1 MKPMSSNTFKL
12 TFITAAIVSSTTASA
27 ALYQVVEVT
36 PSTTYSYKSSFGV
49 AIQPAVTNG
58 ATDNCFNSAT
68 ITGYNDD
75 DKKSCTDYILAG
87 ETRSSEVSAG
97 EAVDGLSFREEVPFG
112 TDNRFIYIDSLDD
125 FESYCNKQ
133 LRYATCDAW
142 ASVRWTPWS
151 SEVTGDQTPNAIAFK
166 GESTIG
172 DSIDEDNNV
181 VVNSLTSE
189 GKAVGIK
196 STLGDVTG
204 YRRNSVSG
212 FVEDGI
218 TFADTFQTR
227 AWKTDGIYTVGSV
240 STKYTNDGDA
250 FYTSQAALW
259 NSSTVVPLNWGT
271 GVSNVKGN
279 RFAQGSMRDFV
290 VVDGTLYGVGYN
302 TYETNSTNY
311 MNAVVY
317 SVNTSLEII
326 TTADNW
332 KSTLVTGATVRE
344 NGVSSG
350 DYIYSNTLLTS
361 VNRNLVAIG
370 ESKRSVK
377 GKNGSTGSR
386 VFVVKNVD
394 VNVTSPSATYLSDGV
409 FFDGAGGKAGGINN
423 YNEIV
428 GQVDADSTREASGKP
443 RRKRA
448 FIYPLDADGTDD
460 TRRGIIFNNKS
471 WWLDNLT
478 NGPAPDSSSVDVSG
492 NNQYRIIDATDIND
506 AGVISATALKC
517 ENGYDTTAYNATC
530 GGGSKDET
538 TVAVKLVP
546 IPGATS
552 SNILARG
559 TDETTTERSGAG
571 VGLWMLAVLGFLG
584 FRRK

>member
-49 AIQPAVTNG
+49 AIQPGT
-58 ATDNCFNSAT
+58 ATGGSDADLGCFDSAASNCDGNSFT
-68 ITGYNDD
+68 
-75 DKKSCTDYILAG
+75 LAG

-97 EAVDGLSFREEVPFG
+97 EAVDGLSFREEAPFG
-112 TDNRFIYIDSLDD
+112 MDSRFIYIDSLDD
-125 FESYCNKQ
+125 FESYCNNQ

-142 ASVRWTPWS
+142 ASVRWTPWA
-151 SEVTGDQTPNAIAFK
+151 SEVTSDTTPNAIAFT
-166 GESTIG
+166 GESTTG
-172 DSIDEDNNV
+172 DSIDEGNNV
-181 VVNSLTSE
+181 VVNSLTSG

-212 FVEDGI
+212 FVEDST

-227 AWKTDGIYTVGSV
+227 AWKTDDNYTVGSV

-250 FYTSQAALW
+250 FYTSKAALW
-259 NSSTVVPLNWGT
+259 NSDGDLVQINWGS
-271 GVSNVKGN
+271 GSGISSVKN
-279 RFAQGSMRDFV
+279 SRFAQGSMRDFV
-290 VVDGTLYGVGYN
+290 EVDGTLYGVGYN

-317 SVNTSLEII
+317 SVSTSSDIM
-326 TTADNW
+326 TASNW
-332 KSTLVTGATVRE
+332 TSTPIANATVRE

-350 DYIYSNTLLTS
+350 DYIYSNS
-361 VNRNLVAIG
+361 VALAVNENLVAIG
-370 ESKRSVK
+370 EAKRDGDHPYK
-377 GKNGSTGSR
+377 GAASNR
-386 VFVVKNVD
+386 VFVVKD
-394 VNVTSPSATYLSDGV
+394 VTSPSATYLSDGV

-428 GQVDADSTREASGKP
+428 GQVDAESIREVSGKP

-448 FIYPLDADGTDD
+448 FIYPLDSDGTNE
-460 TRRGIIFNNKS
+460 TRRGIFSNKS

-478 NGPAPDSSSVDVSG
+478 NGGTYSSH

-517 ENGYDTTAYNATC
+517 DGGYDTTAYNATC
-530 GGGSKDET
+530 GNGSQDET

-546 IPGATS
+546 IPGARSDDIS
-552 SNILARG
+552 SRG
-559 TDETTTERSGAG
+559 TDETAAERKGAG

>member
-49 AIQPAVTNG
+49 AIQPGT
-58 ATDNCFNSAT
+58 ATGGSDADLGCFDSAASNCDGSSF
-68 ITGYNDD
+68 
-75 DKKSCTDYILAG
+75 ILAG

-97 EAVDGLSFREEVPFG
+97 EAVDGLSFREEAPFG
-112 TDNRFIYIDSLDD
+112 MDSRFIYIDSLDD
-125 FESYCNKQ
+125 FESYCSNQ

-151 SEVTGDQTPNAIAFK
+151 SEVTGDTTPNAIAFT
-166 GESTIG
+166 GASTTG
-172 DSIDEDNNV
+172 DAIDEGNNV
-181 VVNSLTSE
+181 VVNSLTSD

-212 FVEDGI
+212 FVEDST
-218 TFADTFQTR
+218 TFTDTFQTR
-227 AWKTDGIYTVGSV
+227 AWKTDDNYTVGSV

-250 FYTSQAALW
+250 FYTSKAALW
-259 NSSTVVPLNWGT
+259 NSDGDLVQINWGY
-271 GVSNVKGN
+271 GSGISSVKN
-279 RFAQGSMRDFV
+279 SRFAQGSMRDFV
-290 VVDGTLYGVGYN
+290 EVDGTLYGVGYN

-317 SVNTSLEII
+317 SVNTDDIM
-326 TTADNW
+326 TADEW
-332 KSTLVTGATVRE
+332 TSTPIANATVRE

-350 DYIYSNTLLTS
+350 DYIYSNS
-361 VNRNLVAIG
+361 VGLAVNENLVAIG
-370 ESKRSVK
+370 EAKRGGDRAYK
-377 GKNGSTGSR
+377 GAASNR
-386 VFVVKNVD
+386 VFVVKD
-394 VNVTSPSATYLSDGV
+394 VTSPSATYLSDGV

-428 GQVDADSTREASGKP
+428 GQVDAESTREVNGKP

-448 FIYPLDADGTDD
+448 FIYPLDADGTND
-460 TRRGIIFNNKS
+460 TRRGIFNNKS

-478 NGPAPDSSSVDVSG
+478 NGGDYSDH

-530 GGGSKDET
+530 GDGNQDET

-546 IPGATS
+546 IPGVTS
-552 SNILARG
+552 SDISARG

>member
-49 AIQPAVTNG
+49 AIQPGT
-58 ATDNCFNSAT
+58 ATGGSDADLGCFDSAASNCDGNSFT
-68 ITGYNDD
+68 
-75 DKKSCTDYILAG
+75 LAG

-97 EAVDGLSFREEVPFG
+97 EAVDGLSFREEAPFG
-112 TDNRFIYIDSLDD
+112 MDSRFIYIDSLDD
-125 FESYCNKQ
+125 FESYCSNQ

-151 SEVTGDQTPNAIAFK
+151 SEVTGDTTPNAIAFT
-166 GESTIG
+166 GASTTG
-172 DSIDEDNNV
+172 DAIDEGNNV
-181 VVNSLTSE
+181 VVNSLTSD

-196 STLGDVTG
+196 STLGDVTAG

-212 FVEDGI
+212 FVEDST
-218 TFADTFQTR
+218 TFTDTFQTR
-227 AWKTDGIYTVGSV
+227 AWKTDDNYTVGSV

-259 NSSTVVPLNWGT
+259 NSDGDLVQINWGS
-271 GVSNVKGN
+271 GSGISSVKN
-279 RFAQGSMRDFV
+279 SRFAQGSMRDFV
-290 VVDGTLYGVGYN
+290 EVDGTLYGVGYN

-317 SVNTSLEII
+317 SVNTDDIM
-326 TTADNW
+326 TADEW
-332 KSTLVTGATVRE
+332 TSTPIANATVRE

-350 DYIYSNTLLTS
+350 DYIYSNS
-361 VNRNLVAIG
+361 VGLAVNENLVAIG
-370 ESKRSVK
+370 EAKRGGDRAYK
-377 GKNGSTGSR
+377 GAASNR
-386 VFVVKNVD
+386 VFVVKD
-394 VNVTSPSATYLSDGV
+394 VTSPSATYLSDGV

-428 GQVDADSTREASGKP
+428 GQVDAESTREVNGKP

-448 FIYPLDADGTDD
+448 FIYPLNADGTNE
-460 TRRGIIFNNKS
+460 TRRGIFNNKS

-478 NGPAPDSSSVDVSG
+478 NGGDYSDH

-530 GGGSKDET
+530 GDGNQDET

-546 IPGATS
+546 IPGADS
-552 SNILARG
+552 SDISARG

>member
-1 MKPMSSNTFKL
+1 MKPMSSNIFKL

-36 PSTTYSYKSSFGV
+36 PTSITNAYKSSFGV
-49 AIQPAVTNG
+49 AIQPGTAEDG
-58 ATDNCFNSAT
+58 IDAKLGCFDEAASNCDGSRF
-68 ITGYNDD
+68 
-75 DKKSCTDYILAG
+75 ILAG
-87 ETRSSEVSAG
+87 ETRSSEVNAG
-97 EAVDGLSFREEVPFG
+97 EAVDGLSFREEAPFG
-112 TDNRFIYIDSLDD
+112 MDSRFVYIDSLDD
-125 FESYCNKQ
+125 FESYCSNQ

-142 ASVRWTPWS
+142 ASVRWTPWA
-151 SEVTGDQTPNAIAFK
+151 SEVGGSKTPNAIAFS
-166 GESTIG
+166 GASSTT
-172 DSIDEDNNV
+172 SVLVDETNSVNV

-212 FVEDGI
+212 FVGDST
-218 TFADTFQTR
+218 TFTDTFQTR
-227 AWKTDGIYTVGSV
+227 AWKTDDNYTVGSV

-259 NSSTVVPLNWGT
+259 NSDGDLVQINWGS
-271 GVSNVKGN
+271 GSGISSVKN
-279 RFAQGSMRDFV
+279 SRFAQGSMRDFV
-290 VVDGTLYGVGYN
+290 EVDGTLYGVGYN

-317 SVNTSLEII
+317 SVDTSSDII
-326 TTADNW
+326 MTASNW
-332 KSTLVTGATVRE
+332 TSTPIANATVRE

-350 DYIYSNTLLTS
+350 DYIYSNS
-361 VNRNLVAIG
+361 VGLAVNENLVAIG
-370 ESKRSVK
+370 EAKRGGDRAYK
-377 GKNGSTGSR
+377 GAASNR
-386 VFVVKNVD
+386 VFVVKD
-394 VNVTSPSATYLSDGV
+394 VTSPSATYLSDGV

-428 GQVDADSTREASGKP
+428 GQVDAESTREVNGKP

-448 FIYPLDADGTDD
+448 FIYPLDADGTND
-460 TRRGIIFNNKS
+460 TRRGIFNNKS

-478 NGPAPDSSSVDVSG
+478 NGGDYSDH

-530 GGGSKDET
+530 GGGNQDET

-546 IPGATS
+546 IPGVTS
-552 SNILARG
+552 SDISARG

>member
-49 AIQPAVTNG
+49 AIQPGT
-58 ATDNCFNSAT
+58 ATGGSDADLGCFDSAASNCDGSSF
-68 ITGYNDD
+68 
-75 DKKSCTDYILAG
+75 ILAG
-87 ETRSSEVSAG
+87 ETRSSEVNAG
-97 EAVDGLSFREEVPFG
+97 EAVDGLSFREEARFG
-112 TDNRFIYIDSLDD
+112 MDSRFIYIDSLDD
-125 FESYCNKQ
+125 FESYCSNQ

-142 ASVRWTPWS
+142 ASVRWTPWA
-151 SEVTGDQTPNAIAFK
+151 SEVTSDTTPNAIAFTDA
-166 GESTIG
+166 STTG
-172 DSIDEDNNV
+172 DAIDEGNNV
-181 VVNSLTSE
+181 VVNSLTSD

-212 FVEDGI
+212 FVEDST
-218 TFADTFQTR
+218 TFTDTFQTR
-227 AWKTDGIYTVGSV
+227 AWKTDDNYTVGSV

-250 FYTSQAALW
+250 FYTSKAALW
-259 NSSTVVPLNWGT
+259 NSDGDLVQINWGY
-271 GVSNVKGN
+271 GSGISSVKN
-279 RFAQGSMRDFV
+279 SRFAQGSMRDFV
-290 VVDGTLYGVGYN
+290 EVDGTLYGVGYN

-317 SVNTSLEII
+317 SVKTDDVM
-326 TTADNW
+326 TADEW
-332 KSTLVTGATVRE
+332 TSTPIANATVRE

-350 DYIYSNTLLTS
+350 DYIYSNS
-361 VNRNLVAIG
+361 VGLAVNENLVAIG
-370 ESKRSVK
+370 EAKRGGDRAYK
-377 GKNGSTGSR
+377 GAASNR
-386 VFVVKNVD
+386 VFVVKD
-394 VNVTSPSATYLSDGV
+394 VTSPSATYLSDGV

-428 GQVDADSTREASGKP
+428 GQVDAESTREVNGKP

-448 FIYPLDADGTDD
+448 FIYPLDADGTND
-460 TRRGIIFNNKS
+460 TRRGIFNNKS

-478 NGPAPDSSSVDVSG
+478 NGGDYSDH

-530 GGGSKDET
+530 GDGNQDET

-546 IPGATS
+546 IPGADS
-552 SNILARG
+552 SYISARG